1 MTAVRN
7 PKPWRSRRRTAPVS
21 PGGENSGGNGPN
33 PLYSRSA
40 AGCVSAVLI
49 TVGWMAAVILLLAG
63 DGALL
68 AREMLRHAPP
78 ERTGLPAAEY
88 AGVGRMTADYL
99 TGRRERFQHEFLSD
113 TGMPVRCFNAREQA
127 HMADVRGLIALAR
140 GVAFAAL
147 CAGLALLGW
156 GLFFAGKASLPGPE
170 TINGKPAGREAFR
183 RGIRLGLAGLALLA
197 SGLAVWAI
205 LNFEGFFVTFHRLAF
220 TNDLWLMDPR
230 TDLIIRLMPTSFF
243 IALGRR
249 GALLALLAPAFLLV
263 ISRTGCRHRTEG
275 RFFGNK
281 DGSGQGDG
289 SSCP

>member
-7 PKPWRSRRRTAPVS
+7 PKPWRSRR
-21 PGGENSGGNGPN
+21 
-33 PLYSRSA
+33 A

-63 DGALL
+63 NGDLL
-68 AREMLRHAPP
+68 SREMLRCAPP

-99 TGRRERFQHEFLSD
+99 TGRREPFQHEFLSD
-113 TGMPVRCFNAREQA
+113 TGTPVRCFNAREQA

-140 GVAFAAL
+140 AVAFAAL
-147 CAGLALLGW
+147 CAGLAMLGW

-170 TINGKPAGREAFR
+170 TINGKQAFR
-183 RGIRLGLAGLALLA
+183 QGVRLGLALLALLA

-205 LNFEGFFVTFHRLAF
+205 LNFDGFFVTFHRLAF

-263 ISRTGCRHRTEG
+263 ISRLGG
-275 RFFGNK
+275 RAG
-281 DGSGQGDG
+281 GRGQGDG

>member
-1 MTAVRN
+1 MTAVKN
-7 PKPWRSRRRTAPVS
+7 PKPCRSRR
-21 PGGENSGGNGPN
+21 
-33 PLYSRSA
+33 A

-68 AREMLRHAPP
+68 AREMLRCAPP

-99 TGRRERFQHEFLSD
+99 TGRREPFQHEFLSD
-113 TGMPVRCFNAREQA
+113 TGTPVRCFNAREQA

-140 GVAFAAL
+140 AVAFAAL

-170 TINGKPAGREAFR
+170 TINGKQAFR
-183 RGIRLGLAGLALLA
+183 QGVRLGLAGLALLA

-205 LNFEGFFVTFHRLAF
+205 LNFDGFFVTFHRLAF

-263 ISRTGCRHRTEG
+263 ISRLGGRTGMR
-275 RFFGNK
+275 
-281 DGSGQGDG
+281 GQGDG